1 MTKTSTQK
9 FIEIQDIQD
18 DVVILTAGNACLVME
33 VQTTNFALLSKE
45 EQDAKIFSYASLLN
59 SLSFPIQILVKN
71 KRVDISKYIKLLEIE
86 IQKQNPDGKKKNY
99 MNQYKEYISELVKT
113 STVLDKKFYLVISYS
128 YLEAGAQSAA
138 TGLKKGAFEKRSF
151 FTAAQETLHT
161 KANSLYAQLARLNL
175 RAKTLQKEE
184 LINLFYSIYN
194 GGVEIN
200 IQNEGD
206 VKAPLVGALKTA

>member
-18 DVVILTAGNACLVME
+18 DVVILTSGNACLVME

-71 KRVDISKYIKLLEIE
+71 KRVDISKYIKLIEIE
-86 IQKQNPDGKKKNY
+86 IQKQTASDKKKNY
-99 MNQYKEYISELVKT
+99 MQQYKKYVSELVKT
-113 STVLDKKFYLVISYS
+113 STVLDKKFYIVIPYS

-138 TGLKKGAFEKRSF
+138 TSLKKGSFEKRSF

-194 GGVEIN
+194 GGLEIN

-206 VKAPLVGALKTA
+206 VKTPLVGTLKTA

>member
-18 DVVILTAGNACLVME
+18 DVVILTSGNACLVME
-33 VQTTNFALLSKE
+33 VQTTNFTLLSKE

-71 KRVDISKYIKLLEIE
+71 KRVDISRYIKLIEIE
-86 IQKQNPDGKKKNY
+86 IQKQTASEKKKNY
-99 MNQYKEYISELVKT
+99 MQQYKEYVSELVKT
-113 STVLDKKFYLVISYS
+113 STVLDKKFYIVISYS

-138 TGLKKGAFEKRSF
+138 TSLKKGAFEKRSF

-161 KANSLYAQLARLNL
+161 KANSLYAQLTRLNL
-175 RAKTLQKEE
+175 RVKTLQKEE
-184 LINLFYSIYN
+184 LINLIYSIYN

-206 VKAPLVGALKTA
+206 VKTPLVGALKTV

>member
-18 DVVILTAGNACLVME
+18 DVVILTSGNACLVME

-59 SLSFPIQILVKN
+59 SLSFSIQILVKN
-71 KRVDISKYIKLLEIE
+71 KRVDISKYIKLIEIE
-86 IQKQNPDGKKKNY
+86 IQKQTASDKKKNY
-99 MNQYKEYISELVKT
+99 MQQYKEYVSELVKT
-113 STVLDKKFYLVISYS
+113 STVLDKKFYIVIPYS

-138 TGLKKGAFEKRSF
+138 TSLKKGSFEKRSF

-194 GGVEIN
+194 GGLEIN

-206 VKAPLVGALKTA
+206 VKTPLVGTLKTA

>member
-9 FIEIQDIQD
+9 FIEIQNIQD
-18 DVVILTAGNACLVME
+18 DVVILTSGNACLVME

-86 IQKQNPDGKKKNY
+86 IQKQSPDDKKKNY
-99 MNQYKEYISELVKT
+99 MQQYKEYVSELVKT
-113 STVLDKKFYLVISYS
+113 STVLDKKFYIVIPYS

-138 TGLKKGAFEKRSF
+138 TSLKKGAFEKRSF

-194 GGVEIN
+194 GGLEIN

-206 VKAPLVGALKTA
+206 VKTPLVGTLKTA

>member
-9 FIEIQDIQD
+9 FIEIQDIQE
-18 DVVILTAGNACLVME
+18 DVIILTSGNACLVME

-86 IQKQNPDGKKKNY
+86 IQKQSAQVKKKDY
-99 MNQYKEYISELVKT
+99 MKQYKDYVAELVKT
-113 STVLDKKFYLVISYS
+113 SSVLDKKFNIVIPYS
-128 YLEAGAQSAA
+128 YLEAGVPFA
-138 TGLKKGAFEKRSF
+138 KRNFITQASE
-151 FTAAQETLHT
+151 ALHT
-161 KANSLYAQLARLNL
+161 KANSLYAQLTRLNL

-184 LINLFYSIYN
+184 LINLFYTIFN
-194 GGVEIN
+194 AGVEQG
-200 IQNEGD
+200 IQNED
-206 VKAPLVGALKTA
+206 DIKAPVVEGIKSI